1 LLSGN
6 TDLLEKVKLE
16 KKLYDLE
23 RSYQVFLK
31 RKSEAEFY
39 IDLNTRDLKT
49 KENHL
54 GKLESDWKPIQYAD
68 LEKAPII
75 VNGKFVEDR
84 KIVGEMLHDKIRGL
98 IRMSNRDESTIA
110 ELLDFKLVYHPIQ
123 AKVYV
128 VSKSGM
134 VFNYADGKLNENP
147 ALAGRYM
154 IDSIKRLPKVI
165 EGTRESMTN
174 CQKKI
179 DTYKHEL
186 TLDFKEKSVI
196 KDLKHQ
202 IEQLTVKLEKA
213 FSVKEELEL
222 HQSEEPEQPARKKAK
237 RKVRV

>member
-1 LLSGN
+1 
-6 TDLLEKVKLE
+6 
-16 KKLYDLE
+16 
-23 RSYQVFLK
+23 
-31 RKSEAEFY
+31 
-39 IDLNTRDLKT
+39 
-49 KENHL
+49 
-54 GKLESDWKPIQYAD
+54 
-68 LEKAPII
+68 
-75 VNGKFVEDR
+75 
-84 KIVGEMLHDKIRGL
+84 MLHDKIRGL

-237 RKVRV
+237 RKVCV